1 MGADVG
7 DGNYMLYKI
16 MTVSHPAK
24 VDDNRRKAL
33 QREYGTI
40 LGQEDFAAY
49 LAGLRLRY
57 KIDINQSAL
66 ESKER

>member
-1 MGADVG
+1 V
-7 DGNYMLYKI
+7 LYKI
-16 MTVSHPAK
+16 MTVSHPEK

-33 QREYGTI
+33 QGEYSTI

-57 KIDINQSAL
+57 KIDINKSAL